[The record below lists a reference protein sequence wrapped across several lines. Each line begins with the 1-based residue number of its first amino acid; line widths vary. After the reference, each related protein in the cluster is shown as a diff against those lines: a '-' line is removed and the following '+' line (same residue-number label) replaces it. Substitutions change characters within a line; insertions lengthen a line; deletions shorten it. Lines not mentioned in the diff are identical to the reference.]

1 MAVRPPSSTSRPV
14 PTERARTVRR
24 NVAVLAALTAAGVA
38 VAFAPSASAAPTPVS
53 QATGRFLSGSIGGTD
68 LDNLV
73 AVKGES
79 AANNGGDAV
88 TNQHSLNATLL
99 NQQLLNLPNGIQ
111 LPGGGVVKLGA
122 VNQYAQA
129 NNTGSAH
136 GASGAV
142 TNSGAIG
149 LGEQNGS
156 PQDDASIDLTNTP
169 LAQIGGLKLSVGALA
184 ATADQADGASGAQ
197 TGKYELANVKLE
209 LSSPT
214 LASAV
219 KQLTGGTSNLP
230 GLSDQ
235 ISKLGGNGLNVGPL
249 QSVSTKNSVQPMN
262 SAVGSLGDVNI
273 GDGAIQG
280 SLTNG
285 TLTVDVAKLLKTVLN
300 LDINNLPPNTH
311 LLEYIAQA
319 LPKALANGLTELKS
333 QLTSLFDKLSLNL
346 NGVLPASQ
354 SQTTSALDQLLAPLT
369 KALDEGAQSLSDTVF
384 VPLAKAAEKLVDVI
398 VNVQEH
404 NNGTFTERA
413 LRVDV
418 IGDPVARLNLA
429 SASVGP
435 GTGPTGGGGSTPPG
449 NGGSSAPGA
458 GQHAPGSGG
467 GGSLANTGPS
477 WAAKAGLFG
486 LLALGLGGAMV
497 GATMSVRRMGKH
509 HA

>member
-1 MAVRPPSSTSRPV
+1 MAVRPPSSTSRPA
-14 PTERARTVRR
+14 PTDRARTVRR
-24 NVAVLAALTAAGVA
+24 SVAVLAALTAAGVA

-68 LDNLV
+68 LDKLV

-79 AANNGGDAV
+79 AANNGGSAV

-111 LPGGGVVKLGA
+111 LPGGGVIKLGA

-129 NNTGSAH
+129 NNSGSAH

-142 TNSGAIG
+142 TNSGAVG

-169 LAQIGGLKLSVGALA
+169 LAQLGGLKLTVGAIA
-184 ATADQADGASGAQ
+184 ATADQAAGKNGAQ
-197 TGKYELANVKLE
+197 TGTYELANVKLQ
-209 LSSPT
+209 LSSPA
-214 LASAV
+214 LGNAV
-219 KQLTGGTSNLP
+219 KTLTGGSSNVP
-230 GLSDQ
+230 GLSDL
-235 ISKLGGNGLNVGPL
+235 ISKLGGSGLNVAPL
-249 QSVSTKNSVQPMN
+249 QSVSTNNSVKPMN
-262 SAVGSLGDVNI
+262 SAVGSLGDINVGN
-273 GDGAIQG
+273 GAVQG
-280 SLTNG
+280 SLTDG

-311 LLEYIAQA
+311 LLEYIARALPQA
-319 LPKALANGLTELKS
+319 LAHGLTELKD
-333 QLTSLFDKLSLNL
+333 QLTSLFDKLSLNV
-346 NGVLPASQ
+346 NGVLPANQ
-354 SQTTSALDQLLAPLT
+354 SQASSALDQLLAPLT
-369 KALDEGAQSLSDTVF
+369 NALDSGAKSLSDSAF

-398 VNVQEH
+398 VNVQDH

-418 IGDPVARLNLA
+418 LGDPAARLNLA

-435 GTGPTGGGGSTPPG
+435 GTGPAGGSTPPG
-449 NGGSSAPGA
+449 GGPSSPGA
-458 GQHAPGSGG
+458 PPHNGNGG

-477 WAAKAGLFG
+477 WVTQAGLFG
-486 LLALGLGGAMV
+486 LLALALGGVMV
-497 GATMSVRRMGKH
+497 GGTIGFRRLGKH

>member
-1 MAVRPPSSTSRPV
+1 
-14 PTERARTVRR
+14 
-24 NVAVLAALTAAGVA
+24 VLAALTAAGVA
-38 VAFAPSASAAPTPVS
+38 VAFAPTASAAPTPVS
-53 QATGRFLSGSIGGTD
+53 QAAGRFLSGSIGGTD
-68 LDNLV
+68 LDKLV
-73 AVKGES
+73 AVKGEN
-79 AANNGGDAV
+79 AANNGGSAV

-99 NQQLLNLPNGIQ
+99 NAQLLNLPNGIQ
-111 LPGGGVVKLGA
+111 LPSAGVIKLGA

-129 NNTGSAH
+129 NNTGGAH
-136 GASGAV
+136 AASGAV

-156 PQDDASIDLTNTP
+156 PQDDASIDLTGTP
-169 LAQIGGLKLSVGALA
+169 LAQIGGLKLTVGALA
-184 ATADQADGASGAQ
+184 ATADQATGKNGAQ
-197 TGKYELANVKLE
+197 TGSYELANVKLQ
-209 LSSPT
+209 LSSPA
-214 LASAV
+214 LGSAV
-219 KQLTGGTSNLP
+219 KALTGGSSNLP
-230 GLSDQ
+230 GLSDL
-235 ISKLGGNGLNVGPL
+235 IGKLGGNGLDVAPL
-249 QSVSTKNSVQPMN
+249 QTISTKNSVAPMN
-262 SAVGSLGDVNI
+262 SAVGSLGDINVGN
-273 GDGAIQG
+273 GAIQG

-319 LPKALANGLTELKS
+319 LPQALAHGLTELKD

-354 SQTTSALDQLLAPLT
+354 SQATSALDALLAPLT
-369 KALDEGAQSLSDTVF
+369 SALDNGAKSLSDSVF

-404 NNGTFTERA
+404 DNGTFTERA

-435 GTGPTGGGGSTPPG
+435 GTGPTSGGVTPPS
-449 NGGSSAPGA
+449 NGPTPSAPHNGN
-458 GQHAPGSGG
+458 G

-477 WAAKAGLFG
+477 WAARAGLFA

-497 GATMSVRRMGKH
+497 GATISVRRMGKH

>member
-1 MAVRPPSSTSRPV
+1 M
-14 PTERARTVRR
+14 
-24 NVAVLAALTAAGVA
+24 LAALTAAGVA
-38 VAFAPSASAAPTPVS
+38 VAFAPTASAAPTPVS
-53 QATGRFLSGSIGGTD
+53 QAAGRFLSGSIGGTD
-68 LDNLV
+68 LNKLV
-73 AVKGES
+73 AVKGEN
-79 AANNGGDAV
+79 AANNGGAAV

-99 NQQLLNLPNGIQ
+99 NAQLLNLPNGIQ
-111 LPGGGVVKLGA
+111 LPGGGVIKLGA

-129 NNTGSAH
+129 NNTGGAH

-142 TNSGAIG
+142 TNSGAVG

-169 LAQIGGLKLSVGALA
+169 LAQIGGLKLTVGALA
-184 ATADQADGASGAQ
+184 ATADQATGKNGAQ
-197 TGKYELANVKLE
+197 TGSYELANVKLQ

-214 LASAV
+214 LGSAV
-219 KQLTGGTSNLP
+219 KALTGGSSNVP
-230 GLSDQ
+230 GLSDL
-235 ISKLGGNGLNVGPL
+235 IGKLGGNGLNVAPL
-249 QSVSTKNSVQPMN
+249 QTVSTKNSVAPMS
-262 SAVGSLGDVNI
+262 SAVGSLGDINV

-285 TLTVDVAKLLKTVLN
+285 TLSVDVAKLLKTVLN

-311 LLEYIAQA
+311 LLEYIARA
-319 LPKALANGLTELKS
+319 LPEALAHGLSELKD
-333 QLTSLFDKLSLNL
+333 QLTALFDKLSLNL
-346 NGVLPASQ
+346 NGVLPASK
-354 SQTTSALDQLLAPLT
+354 SQASSALDELLAPLT
-369 KALDEGAQSLSDTVF
+369 NALDNGAKSLSDSVF

-435 GTGPTGGGGSTPPG
+435 GTGPNGGGSSTPPG
-449 NGGSSAPGA
+449 NGPSTPGA
-458 GQHAPGSGG
+458 PHNGNGG

-477 WAAKAGLFG
+477 WAARAGLFA

-497 GATMSVRRMGKH
+497 GATISVRRLGKH